1 MHHKFSRHT
10 YGRHHQ
16 HVKLFGKFP
25 CASSGIR
32 IPHTGFLHKYIIG
45 SPLTYMYD
53 RQPHTNGFVMPTAR
67 PCFPSMRTNHDPNS
81 TLVEHDNFI
90 TKQVDLIL
98 QVWYSS
104 KRLKPDCPLFASAF
118 FNTNWVFIPLLLNL
132 SHKLFWITDSL
143 VLSLEKYQILAR
155 RSLFYS
161 IHIFYGLLALPLH
174 VHSNLLGRTNSSERT
189 AGLAFSHVF
198 P

>member
-1 MHHKFSRHT
+1 
-10 YGRHHQ
+10 
-16 HVKLFGKFP
+16 
-25 CASSGIR
+25 
-32 IPHTGFLHKYIIG
+32 
-45 SPLTYMYD
+45 MYD

-98 QVWYSS
+98 QVGYSFM
-104 KRLKPDCPLFASAF
+104 RLKPDCPLLASAF
-118 FNTNWVFIPLLLNL
+118 FNINSVFIPLLLYL
-132 SHKLFWITDSL
+132 SHKLLWIINY
-143 VLSLEKYQILAR
+143 VLSLERYQILAT

-161 IHIFYGLLALPLH
+161 IHIFYGLLALPLQ

-198 P
+198 SLT